1 MSDPPP
7 GSGAHRLGP
16 VQGCALYVGAVLGT
30 GVIAL
35 PALAVKA
42 AGPASLIAWIG
53 LVVLS
58 IPLAATFAALGARYP
73 DSGGVSTYARRA
85 FGETPAVLVGWSF
98 YFAVPVGA
106 PAAALFGGQYVA
118 DAVGGGRVT
127 TVITAAGL
135 IVGVGSANA
144 LGLQVSARLQLAL
157 AGVLCVLMIV
167 SVVVSLPHARTANLH
182 PFAPHGWG
190 AIGSAGALLVWS
202 FAGWEAI
209 THLAGEFRRPERDL
223 ARATGAAL
231 VVVGVL
237 YLGVAFATV
246 AVLGPS
252 AAGSRAP
259 LGDLLAFGV
268 SGGHGVAAV
277 MAVLLT
283 AGTMNAYFAGASKL
297 GAALG
302 RDGALP
308 AWLAHGSV
316 VGEVP
321 RRSLAVLTVGSAIAL
336 AVVEIADLDVHPLVL
351 LTSAAFATVYAVG
364 AVAAVRLLPAGGPAR
379 PVAVLAC
386 VAIAL
391 LMAAVGAYLIWPAVL
406 AVAAATF
413 VHQRGVRLR
422 NAVRLH

>member
-1 MSDPPP
+1 VTRAGLST
-7 GSGAHRLGP
+7 L
-16 VQGCALYVGAVLGT
+16 QGCALYIGAVLGT

-42 AGPASLIAWIG
+42 AGPASLIAWLG

-58 IPLAATFAALGARYP
+58 IPLAATFAALGARHP
-73 DSGGVSTYARRA
+73 DAGGVSTYARRA
-85 FGETPAVLVGWSF
+85 FGETPAVLVGWCF

-127 TVITAAGL
+127 TVLTAAGL
-135 IVGVGSANA
+135 IIGVGAANA
-144 LGLQVSARLQLAL
+144 AGLHVSARLQLGLAAL
-157 AGVLCVLMIV
+157 LTALMLV
-167 SVVVSLPHARTANLH
+167 SVAVSLPHADTANLH

-190 AIGSAGALLVWS
+190 AIGDAGALLVWS

-237 YLGVAFATV
+237 YLAVAFATV
-246 AVLGPS
+246 VVLGP
-252 AAGSRAP
+252 AAATSRAP
-259 LGDLLAFGV
+259 LGDLLAYGI
-268 SGGHGVAAV
+268 GAGHGIAAV

-283 AGTMNAYFAGASKL
+283 AGTMNAYFAGAAKL

-302 RDGALP
+302 RDRALP
-308 AWLAHGSV
+308 LWLARGSIA
-316 VGEVP
+316 GEVP
-321 RRSLAVLTVGSAIAL
+321 RRSLAVLTLASTIAL
-336 AVVEIADLDVHPLVL
+336 VVVEVADLDVRPLVL
-351 LTSAAFATVYAVG
+351 LTSAQLATVYAVG
-364 AVAAVRLLPAGGPAR
+364 VLAALRLLPAGGLAR

-386 VAIAL
+386 GAIAL
-391 LMAAVGAYLIWPAVL
+391 LLAIVGQYLIWPAVL
-406 AVAAATF
+406 GVAAAAF
-413 VHQRGVRLR
+413 VYRRRVRPR

>member
-1 MSDPPP
+1 M
-7 GSGAHRLGP
+7 
-16 VQGCALYVGAVLGT
+16 YIGAVLGT

-42 AGPASLIAWIG
+42 AGPASLVAWIG
-53 LVVLS
+53 LVVMS

-73 DSGGVSTYARRA
+73 DAGGVSTYARRA
-85 FGETPAVLVGWSF
+85 FGETPAVLVGWCF
-98 YFAVPVGA
+98 YFAVPIGA

-127 TVITAAGL
+127 TVVTAAGL
-135 IVGVGSANA
+135 IVAVGAANA
-144 LGLQVSARLQLAL
+144 VGLQVSARLQVAL
-157 AGVLCVLMIV
+157 AAVLSALMIV
-167 SVVVSLPHARTANLH
+167 SVAVSLPHADTANLH

-190 AIGSAGALLVWS
+190 AIGDAGALLVWS

-237 YLGVAFATV
+237 YLAVAFATV
-246 AVLGPS
+246 AVLGP
-252 AAGSRAP
+252 AAATSRAP
-259 LGDLLAFGV
+259 LGDLLSYGIGA
-268 SGGHGVAAV
+268 GHGIAAV

-308 AWLAHGSV
+308 AWLARGSV
-316 VGEVP
+316 AGEVP
-321 RRSLAVLTVGSAIAL
+321 RRSLAVLTGGSAIAL
-336 AVVEIADLDVHPLVL
+336 AVVEIANLDVRPLVL
-351 LTSAAFATVYAVG
+351 LTSAALATVYAVG
-364 AVAAVRLLPAGGPAR
+364 VVAALRLLPAGGMAR

-386 VAIAL
+386 IAIAL
-391 LMAAVGAYLIWPAVL
+391 LLVVVGPYLIWPAAL
-406 AVAAATF
+406 ALVAAAF

>member
-1 MSDPPP
+1 
-7 GSGAHRLGP
+7 
-16 VQGCALYVGAVLGT
+16 VLGT

-35 PALAVKA
+35 PALAVRA
-42 AGPASLIAWIG
+42 AGPASMIAWIG

-85 FGETPAVLVGWSF
+85 FGETPAVLVGWCF

-135 IVGVGSANA
+135 IVGVGAANA

-167 SVVVSLPHARTANLH
+167 SVVVSLPHAKAANLH

-252 AAGSRAP
+252 AATSQAP

-268 SGGHGVAAV
+268 GSGHGIAAV

-302 RDGALP
+302 RDRALP

-316 VGEVP
+316 AGEVP
-321 RRSLAVLTVGSAIAL
+321 RRSLAVLTVGSAISL
-336 AVVEIADLDVHPLVL
+336 AVVEIADLNVHPLVL
-351 LTSAAFATVYAVG
+351 LTSAALATVYAVG
-364 AVAAVRLLPAGGPAR
+364 VVAAVRLLPARSLAR
-379 PVAVLAC
+379 SVAVLAC

-391 LMAAVGAYLIWPAVL
+391 LLAVVGVYLIWPAVL

-413 VHQRGVRLR
+413 VHQRGARFG

>member
-1 MSDPPP
+1 M
-7 GSGAHRLGP
+7 
-16 VQGCALYVGAVLGT
+16 YIGAVLGT

-42 AGPASLIAWIG
+42 AGPASLVAWIG
-53 LVVLS
+53 LVVMS

-73 DSGGVSTYARRA
+73 DAGGVSTYARRA
-85 FGETPAVLVGWSF
+85 FGETPAVLVGWCF
-98 YFAVPVGA
+98 YFAVPIGA

-127 TVITAAGL
+127 TVVTAAGL
-135 IVGVGSANA
+135 IVAVGAANA
-144 LGLQVSARLQLAL
+144 VGLQVSARLQVVLA
-157 AGVLCVLMIV
+157 AVLSALMIV
-167 SVVVSLPHARTANLH
+167 SVAVSLPHADTANLH

-190 AIGSAGALLVWS
+190 AIGDAGALLVWS

-237 YLGVAFATV
+237 YLAVAFATV
-246 AVLGPS
+246 AVLGP
-252 AAGSRAP
+252 AAATSRAP
-259 LGDLLAFGV
+259 LGDLLSYGIGA
-268 SGGHGVAAV
+268 GHGIAAV

-308 AWLAHGSV
+308 AWLARGSV
-316 VGEVP
+316 AGEVP
-321 RRSLAVLTVGSAIAL
+321 RRSLAVLTGGSAIAL
-336 AVVEIADLDVHPLVL
+336 AVVEIANLDVRPLVL
-351 LTSAAFATVYAVG
+351 LTSAALATVYAVG
-364 AVAAVRLLPAGGPAR
+364 VVAALRLLPAGGMAR

-386 VAIAL
+386 IAIAL
-391 LMAAVGAYLIWPAVL
+391 LLVVVGPYLIWPAAL
-406 AVAAATF
+406 ALVAAAF